1 MGYGKKNVIK
11 IDPLSYNIG
20 LIGESGIGKTT
31 IIKEMCE
38 KLAGEDGYIFLE
50 CGKEDGAD
58 GINGINYLNCPE
70 WSMEYDELTNSIGFE
85 DFVDDVVENKT
96 TEYPDLKTVVI
107 DTYDQLLEISK
118 PEVIRMHNSE
128 NPDKQVKS
136 IKAAFG
142 GYMAGE
148 DKATEIV
155 LDKLWELKT
164 VGVHF
169 IIIGHVKQRQQDD
182 VVTGQTYTSLTT
194 NMSMRD
200 FNAIKTKLH
209 FLGVASIDRE
219 IVQEKTGKT
228 KKEKGKDVSIMKGVI
243 TKESR
248 KITFRDDSYSIDS
261 KSRFADIVPEI
272 PFDVDELI
280 KALTDAIKTEA
291 SKGSK
296 SISDLEKEQ
305 KVAEAERMRHIAE
318 VEASNKVKKE
328 LDEINSKIKEFCT
341 VNKSKPAVLKPLI
354 EAAKACGLKNPM
366 AAEDVE
372 TAKKILSAVA

>member
-70 WSMEYDELTNSIGFE
+70 WSMDYDELTNSIGFE

-128 NPDKQVKS
+128 NPDKPVKS

-228 KKEKGKDVSIMKGVI
+228 KKEKGKDVNIMKGVI

-296 SISDLEKEQ
+296 PVADLEKEQ
-305 KVAEAERMRHIAE
+305 KAAESERMKRIAE
-318 VEASNKVKKE
+318 VEAANKVKKE
-328 LDEINSKIKEFCT
+328 LEEINNKIKVFCT
-341 VNKSKPAVLKPLI
+341 ENKSKPAVLKPLI

>member
-70 WSMEYDELTNSIGFE
+70 WSMDYDELTNSIGFE

-128 NPDKQVKS
+128 NPDKPVKS

-228 KKEKGKDVSIMKGVI
+228 KKEKGKDVNIMKGVI

-305 KVAEAERMRHIAE
+305 KASEAERMRHIAE
-318 VEASNKVKKE
+318 VEVANKVKKE

-341 VNKSKPAVLKPLI
+341 VNKSKPAALKPLI

>member
-11 IDPLSYNIG
+11 IDPISYNIG

-38 KLAGEDGYIFLE
+38 KLVGEDGYRFLE

-58 GINGINYLNCPE
+58 GIDGINYLNCPE
-70 WSMEYDELTNSIGFE
+70 WSMDYDEYTNSIGFE
-85 DFVDDVVENKT
+85 DFVDDVVEHKS

-107 DTYDQLLEISK
+107 DTYDQLIEIAK
-118 PEVIRMHNSE
+118 PEVIRMHNAE
-128 NPDKQVKS
+128 HPEKPVKS

-142 GYMAGE
+142 GYMSGE

-155 LDKLWELKT
+155 LDKLWELKS

-169 IIIGHVKQRQQDD
+169 IIIGHVKQRQQED

-219 IVQEKTGKT
+219 IVQEKTGKKDD
-228 KKEKGKDVSIMKGVI
+228 KKKDIMKGVI
-243 TKESR
+243 AKESR

-261 KSRFADIVPEI
+261 KSRFADIVPECD
-272 PFDVDELI
+272 FNVDSLI
-280 KALTDAIKTEA
+280 QALTDAIKAEA
-291 SKGSK
+291 SKGKK
-296 SISDLEKEQ
+296 SIAELKKEQDAASEKRAEQIAAVEESNKKEKEL
-305 KVAEAERMRHIAE
+305 
-318 VEASNKVKKE
+318 N
-328 LDEINSKIKEFCT
+328 EIKAKIKDFCIA
-341 VNKSKPAVLKPLI
+341 NKGKAAVLKPLL
-354 EAAKACGLKNPM
+354 ALAKEKGYENPM
-366 AAEDVE
+366 AVDDIDVAKE
-372 TAKKILSAVA
+372 ILALTAA

>member
-70 WSMEYDELTNSIGFE
+70 WSMDYDELTNSIGFE
-85 DFVDDVVENKT
+85 DFIDDVVENKT
-96 TEYPDLKTVVI
+96 TEYPNLKTVVI

-128 NPDKQVKS
+128 NPDKPVKS

-182 VVTGQTYTSLTT
+182 VATGQTYTSLTT

-228 KKEKGKDVSIMKGVI
+228 KKEKGKDIDIMKGVI

-305 KVAEAERMRHIAE
+305 KAAEAERMKQIAE

>member
-38 KLAGEDGYIFLE
+38 KLVGEDGYRFLE

-58 GINGINYLNCPE
+58 GIDGINYLNCPE
-70 WSMEYDELTNSIGFE
+70 WSMDYDEYTNSIGFE
-85 DFVDDVVENKT
+85 DFVDDVVEHKS

-107 DTYDQLLEISK
+107 DTYDQLIEIAK
-118 PEVIRMHNSE
+118 PEVIRMHNAD
-128 NPDKQVKS
+128 NPEKPVKS
-136 IKAAFG
+136 INAAFG
-142 GYMAGE
+142 GYGRGE
-148 DKATEIV
+148 DKAAEIV
-155 LDKLWELKT
+155 LNKLWELKS

-169 IIIGHVKQRQQDD
+169 IIIGHVKQRQQED

-194 NMSMRD
+194 NMSIRD

-219 IVQEKTGKT
+219 IVQEKTGKKDN
-228 KKEKGKDVSIMKGVI
+228 KKKDILKGVI

-261 KSRFADIVPEI
+261 KSRFADIVPECD
-272 PFDVDELI
+272 FSVDSLI
-280 KALTDAIKTEA
+280 QALTDAIKAEA
-291 SKGSK
+291 SKGKK
-296 SISDLEKEQ
+296 SIAELKKEQDAAAEKRAEQIAAVEESNKKEKEL
-305 KVAEAERMRHIAE
+305 
-318 VEASNKVKKE
+318 N
-328 LDEINSKIKEFCT
+328 EIKAKIKDFCIA
-341 VNKSKPAVLKPLI
+341 NKGKAAVLKPLLGL
-354 EAAKACGLKNPM
+354 AKEKGYENPM
-366 AAEDVE
+366 AVDDINVAKEILAL
-372 TAKKILSAVA
+372 TAA

>member
-70 WSMEYDELTNSIGFE
+70 WSMDYDELTNSIGFE

-228 KKEKGKDVSIMKGVI
+228 KKEKGKDVNIMKGVI

-296 SISDLEKEQ
+296 PVADLEKEQ
-305 KVAEAERMRHIAE
+305 KAAEAERMKRIAE
-318 VEASNKVKKE
+318 VEAANKVKKE
-328 LDEINSKIKEFCT
+328 LEEINNKIKVFCT
-341 VNKSKPAVLKPLI
+341 ENKSKPAVLKPLI

>member
-70 WSMEYDELTNSIGFE
+70 WSMDYDELTNSIGFE

-128 NPDKQVKS
+128 NPDKPVKS

-228 KKEKGKDVSIMKGVI
+228 KKEKGKDVNIMKGVI

-305 KVAEAERMRHIAE
+305 KAAEAERMKQIAE
-318 VEASNKVKKE
+318 VEAANKVKKE
-328 LDEINSKIKEFCT
+328 LDEINTKIKEFCT
-341 VNKSKPAVLKPLI
+341 VNKSKPAALKPLI

>member
-38 KLAGEDGYIFLE
+38 KLVGEDGYRFLE

-58 GINGINYLNCPE
+58 GIDGINYLNCPE
-70 WSMEYDELTNSIGFE
+70 WSMDYDEYTNSIGFE
-85 DFVDDVVENKT
+85 DFVDDVVEHKS

-107 DTYDQLLEISK
+107 DTYDQLIEIAK
-118 PEVIRMHNSE
+118 PEVIRMHNAE
-128 NPDKQVKS
+128 HPEKPVKS

-142 GYMAGE
+142 GYMSGE

-155 LDKLWELKT
+155 LDKLWELKS

-169 IIIGHVKQRQQDD
+169 IIIGHVKQRQQED

-219 IVQEKTGKT
+219 IVQEKTGKKDD
-228 KKEKGKDVSIMKGVI
+228 KKKDIMKGI
-243 TKESR
+243 IAKESR

-261 KSRFADIVPEI
+261 KSRFADIVPECD
-272 PFDVDELI
+272 FNVDSLI
-280 KALTDAIKTEA
+280 QALTDAIKAEA
-291 SKGSK
+291 SKGKK
-296 SISDLEKEQ
+296 SIAELKKEQDAAAEKRAEQIAAVEESNKKEKELNDI
-305 KVAEAERMRHIAE
+305 KA
-318 VEASNKVKKE
+318 
-328 LDEINSKIKEFCT
+328 KIKDFCIA
-341 VNKSKPAVLKPLI
+341 NKGKAAVLKPLL
-354 EAAKACGLKNPM
+354 ALAKEKGYENPM
-366 AAEDVE
+366 AVDDIDVAKE
-372 TAKKILSAVA
+372 ILALTAA

>member
-38 KLAGEDGYIFLE
+38 KLVGEDGYRFLE

-58 GINGINYLNCPE
+58 GIDGINYLNCPE
-70 WSMEYDELTNSIGFE
+70 WSMDYDEYTNSIGFE
-85 DFVDDVVENKT
+85 DFVDDVVEHKS

-107 DTYDQLLEISK
+107 DTYDQLIEIAK
-118 PEVIRMHNSE
+118 PEVIRMHNAE
-128 NPDKQVKS
+128 HPEKPVKS

-142 GYMAGE
+142 GYMSGE

-155 LDKLWELKT
+155 LDKLWELKS

-169 IIIGHVKQRQQDD
+169 IIIGHVKQRQQED

-219 IVQEKTGKT
+219 IVQEKTGKKDD
-228 KKEKGKDVSIMKGVI
+228 KKKDIMKGVI
-243 TKESR
+243 AKESR

-261 KSRFADIVPEI
+261 KSRFADIVPECD
-272 PFDVDELI
+272 FNVDSLI
-280 KALTDAIKTEA
+280 QALTDAIKAEA
-291 SKGSK
+291 SKGKK
-296 SISDLEKEQ
+296 SIAELKKEQDAASEKRAEQIAAVEESNKKEKEL
-305 KVAEAERMRHIAE
+305 
-318 VEASNKVKKE
+318 N
-328 LDEINSKIKEFCT
+328 EIKAKIKDFCIA
-341 VNKSKPAVLKPLI
+341 NKGKAAVLKPLL
-354 EAAKACGLKNPM
+354 ALAKEKGYENPM
-366 AAEDVE
+366 AVDDIDVAKE
-372 TAKKILSAVA
+372 ILALTAA

>member
-70 WSMEYDELTNSIGFE
+70 WSMDYDELTNSIGFE

-128 NPDKQVKS
+128 NPDKPVKS

-228 KKEKGKDVSIMKGVI
+228 KKEKGKDVNIMKGVI

-296 SISDLEKEQ
+296 PVADLEKEQ
-305 KVAEAERMRHIAE
+305 KAAEAERMKRIAE
-318 VEASNKVKKE
+318 VEAANKVKKE
-328 LDEINSKIKEFCT
+328 LEEINNKIKVFCT
-341 VNKSKPAVLKPLI
+341 ENKSKPAVLKPLI

>member
-38 KLAGEDGYIFLE
+38 KLVGEDGYRFLE

-58 GINGINYLNCPE
+58 GIDGINYLNCPE
-70 WSMEYDELTNSIGFE
+70 WSMDYDEYTNSIGFE
-85 DFVDDVVENKT
+85 DFVDDVVEHKS

-107 DTYDQLLEISK
+107 DTYDQLIEIAK
-118 PEVIRMHNSE
+118 PEVIRMHNAE
-128 NPDKQVKS
+128 HPEKPVKS

-142 GYMAGE
+142 GYMSGE
-148 DKATEIV
+148 DKVTEIV
-155 LDKLWELKT
+155 LDKLWELKS

-169 IIIGHVKQRQQDD
+169 IIIGHVKQRQQED

-219 IVQEKTGKT
+219 IVQEKTGKKDD
-228 KKEKGKDVSIMKGVI
+228 KKKDIMKGVI
-243 TKESR
+243 AKESR

-261 KSRFADIVPEI
+261 KSRFADIVPECD
-272 PFDVDELI
+272 FNVDSLI
-280 KALTDAIKTEA
+280 QALTDAIKAEA
-291 SKGSK
+291 SKGKK
-296 SISDLEKEQ
+296 SIAELKKEQDAAAEKRAEQIAAVEESNKKEKEL
-305 KVAEAERMRHIAE
+305 
-318 VEASNKVKKE
+318 N
-328 LDEINSKIKEFCT
+328 EIKAKIKDFCIA
-341 VNKSKPAVLKPLI
+341 NKGKAAVLKPLL
-354 EAAKACGLKNPM
+354 ALAKEKGYENPM
-366 AAEDVE
+366 AVDDIDVAKE
-372 TAKKILSAVA
+372 ILALTAA

>member
-70 WSMEYDELTNSIGFE
+70 WSMDYDELTNSIGFE

-128 NPDKQVKS
+128 NPDKPVKS

-228 KKEKGKDVSIMKGVI
+228 KKEKGKDVNIMKGVI

-296 SISDLEKEQ
+296 PVADLEKEQ
-305 KVAEAERMRHIAE
+305 KAAESERMKRIAE
-318 VEASNKVKKE
+318 VEAANKVKKE
-328 LDEINSKIKEFCT
+328 LEEINNKIKVFCT
-341 VNKSKPAVLKPLI
+341 ENKSKPAVLKPII

>member
-38 KLAGEDGYIFLE
+38 KLVGEDGYRFLE

-58 GINGINYLNCPE
+58 GIDGINYLNCPE
-70 WSMEYDELTNSIGFE
+70 WSMDYDEYTNSIGFE
-85 DFVDDVVENKT
+85 DFVDDVVEHKS

-107 DTYDQLLEISK
+107 DTYDQLIEIAK
-118 PEVIRMHNSE
+118 PEVIRMHNAE
-128 NPDKQVKS
+128 HPEKPVKS

-142 GYMAGE
+142 GYMSGE

-155 LDKLWELKT
+155 LDKLWELKS

-169 IIIGHVKQRQQDD
+169 IIIGHVKQRQQED

-219 IVQEKTGKT
+219 IVQEKTGKKDD
-228 KKEKGKDVSIMKGVI
+228 KKKDIMKGVI
-243 TKESR
+243 AKESR

-261 KSRFADIVPEI
+261 KSRFADIVPECD
-272 PFDVDELI
+272 FNVDSLI
-280 KALTDAIKTEA
+280 QALTDAIKAEA
-291 SKGSK
+291 SKGKK
-296 SISDLEKEQ
+296 SIAELKKEQDAAAEKRAEQIAAVEESNKKEKEL
-305 KVAEAERMRHIAE
+305 
-318 VEASNKVKKE
+318 N
-328 LDEINSKIKEFCT
+328 EIKAKIKDFCIA
-341 VNKSKPAVLKPLI
+341 NKGKAAVLKPLL
-354 EAAKACGLKNPM
+354 ALAKEKGYENPM
-366 AAEDVE
+366 AVDDIDVAKE
-372 TAKKILSAVA
+372 ILALTAA

>member
-1 MGYGKKNVIK
+1 MGYGKKNIIK

-38 KLAGEDGYIFLE
+38 KLAGEDGYRFLE

-70 WSMEYDELTNSIGFE
+70 WSMDYDEMTNSIGFE
-85 DFVDDVVENKT
+85 DFIDDVVENKT
-96 TEYPDLKTVVI
+96 TEYPDLRTVVI
-107 DTYDQLLEISK
+107 DTYDQLLEIAK
-118 PEVIRMHNSE
+118 PEVIRMHNAE
-128 NPDKQVKS
+128 NPDKPVKS

-164 VGVHF
+164 VGVNF

-182 VVTGQTYTSLTT
+182 VATGQTYTSLTT
-194 NMSMRD
+194 NMSIRD

-228 KKEKGKDVSIMKGVI
+228 KKEGKKEVDVMKGVI

-261 KSRFADIVPEI
+261 KSRFANIVPEI
-272 PFDVDELI
+272 PFTVDALI
-280 KALTDAIKTEA
+280 KALTDAIKAEA

-296 SISDLEKEQ
+296 SVAELEKEQ
-305 KVAEAERMRHIAE
+305 KAAEEERMKQIAAAE
-318 VEASNKVKKE
+318 EENHKKKE
-328 LDEINSKIKEFCT
+328 LADINKQIQTFC
-341 VNKSKPAVLKPLI
+341 VANKSDPAKLKPII
-354 EAAKACGLKNPM
+354 EITKKFGLKNPFS
-366 AAEDVE
+366 AENIE
-372 TAKKILSAVA
+372 TAKAILELAA

>member
-38 KLAGEDGYIFLE
+38 KLVGEDGYRFLE

-58 GINGINYLNCPE
+58 GIDGINYLNCPE
-70 WSMEYDELTNSIGFE
+70 WSMDYDEYTNSIGFE
-85 DFVDDVVENKT
+85 DFVDDVVEHKS

-107 DTYDQLLEISK
+107 DTYDQLIEIAK
-118 PEVIRMHNSE
+118 PEVIRMHNAEHPE
-128 NPDKQVKS
+128 NPVKS

-142 GYMAGE
+142 GYMSGE

-155 LDKLWELKT
+155 LDKLWELKS

-169 IIIGHVKQRQQDD
+169 IIIGHVKQRQQED

-219 IVQEKTGKT
+219 IVQEKTGKKDD
-228 KKEKGKDVSIMKGVI
+228 KKKDIMKGVI
-243 TKESR
+243 AKESR

-261 KSRFADIVPEI
+261 KSRFADIVPECD
-272 PFDVDELI
+272 FNVDSLI
-280 KALTDAIKTEA
+280 QALTDAIKAEA
-291 SKGSK
+291 SKGKK
-296 SISDLEKEQ
+296 SIAELKKEQDAAAEKRAEQIAAVEESNKKEKEL
-305 KVAEAERMRHIAE
+305 
-318 VEASNKVKKE
+318 N
-328 LDEINSKIKEFCT
+328 EIKAKIKDFCIA
-341 VNKSKPAVLKPLI
+341 NKGKAAVLKPLL
-354 EAAKACGLKNPM
+354 ALAKEKGYENPM
-366 AAEDVE
+366 AVDDINVAKEILAL
-372 TAKKILSAVA
+372 TAA

>member
-38 KLAGEDGYIFLE
+38 KLVGEDGYRFLE

-58 GINGINYLNCPE
+58 GIDGINYLNCPE
-70 WSMEYDELTNSIGFE
+70 WSMDYDEYTNSIGFE
-85 DFVDDVVENKT
+85 DFVDDVVEHKS

-107 DTYDQLLEISK
+107 DTYDQLIEIAK
-118 PEVIRMHNSE
+118 PEVIRMHNAE
-128 NPDKQVKS
+128 HPEKPVKS

-142 GYMAGE
+142 GYMSGE

-155 LDKLWELKT
+155 LDKLWELKS

-169 IIIGHVKQRQQDD
+169 IIIGHVKQRQQED

-219 IVQEKTGKT
+219 IVQEKTGKKDD
-228 KKEKGKDVSIMKGVI
+228 KKKDIMKGVI
-243 TKESR
+243 AKESR

-261 KSRFADIVPEI
+261 KSRFADIVPECD
-272 PFDVDELI
+272 FNVDSLI
-280 KALTDAIKTEA
+280 QALTDAIKAEA
-291 SKGSK
+291 SKGKK
-296 SISDLEKEQ
+296 SIAELKKQQDAAAEKRAEQIAAVEESNKKEKEL
-305 KVAEAERMRHIAE
+305 
-318 VEASNKVKKE
+318 N
-328 LDEINSKIKEFCT
+328 EIKAKIKDFCIA
-341 VNKSKPAVLKPLI
+341 NKGKAAVLKPLL
-354 EAAKACGLKNPM
+354 ALAKEKGYENPM
-366 AAEDVE
+366 AVDDIDVAKE
-372 TAKKILSAVA
+372 ILALTAA

>member
-38 KLAGEDGYIFLE
+38 KLVGEDGYRFLE

-58 GINGINYLNCPE
+58 GIDGINYLNCPE
-70 WSMEYDELTNSIGFE
+70 WSMDYDEYTNSIGFE
-85 DFVDDVVENKT
+85 DFVDDVIEHKS

-107 DTYDQLLEISK
+107 DTYDQLIEIAK
-118 PEVIRMHNSE
+118 PEVIRMHNAE
-128 NPDKQVKS
+128 HPEKPVKS

-142 GYMAGE
+142 GYMSGE

-155 LDKLWELKT
+155 LDKLWELKS

-169 IIIGHVKQRQQDD
+169 IIIGHVKQRQQED

-219 IVQEKTGKT
+219 IVQEKTGKKDD
-228 KKEKGKDVSIMKGVI
+228 KKKDIMKGVI
-243 TKESR
+243 AKESR

-261 KSRFADIVPEI
+261 KSRFADIVPECD
-272 PFDVDELI
+272 FNVDSLI
-280 KALTDAIKTEA
+280 QALTDAIKVEA
-291 SKGSK
+291 SKGKK
-296 SISDLEKEQ
+296 SIAELKKEQDAAAEKRAEQIAAVEESNKKEKELNDI
-305 KVAEAERMRHIAE
+305 KA
-318 VEASNKVKKE
+318 
-328 LDEINSKIKEFCT
+328 KIKDFCIA
-341 VNKSKPAVLKPLI
+341 NKGKAAVLKPLL
-354 EAAKACGLKNPM
+354 ALAKEKGYENPM
-366 AAEDVE
+366 AVDDIDVAKE
-372 TAKKILSAVA
+372 ILALTAA

>member
-70 WSMEYDELTNSIGFE
+70 WSMDYDELTNSIGFE

-128 NPDKQVKS
+128 NPDKPVKS

-228 KKEKGKDVSIMKGVI
+228 KKEKGKDVNIMKGVI

-305 KVAEAERMRHIAE
+305 KASEAERMRHIAE
-318 VEASNKVKKE
+318 VEAANKVKKE
-328 LDEINSKIKEFCT
+328 LEEINNKIKVFCT
-341 VNKSKPAVLKPLI
+341 ENKSKPAVLKPLI

-372 TAKKILSAVA
+372 TARKILSAVA